1 MTGARARVRVRV
13 TVRVRVRVRVRV
25 TVRVRVRVTRRRDTY
40 RGACLRSLQ
49 EVYLSTGWSSG
60 PQSFDG
66 SMNPSAMDL
75 RAHPALLTD
84 LLLKND
90 KNTFP

>member
-13 TVRVRVRVRVRV
+13 TVRVTVR
-25 TVRVRVRVTRRRDTY
+25 VRVRVRVTRRRDTY
-40 RGACLRSLQ
+40 REACLRSLQ

-66 SMNPSAMDL
+66 SMNPSAM
-75 RAHPALLTD
+75 AHAALLTD